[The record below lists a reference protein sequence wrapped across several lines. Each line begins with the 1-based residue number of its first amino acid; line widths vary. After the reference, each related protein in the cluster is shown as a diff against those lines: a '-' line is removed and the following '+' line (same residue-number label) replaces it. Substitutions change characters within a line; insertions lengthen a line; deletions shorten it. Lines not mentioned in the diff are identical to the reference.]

1 MTVREPDQI
10 MERVMKV
17 RILALV
23 GILMISIPLGGCVLL
38 AAGAAGVGLEQHREW
53 CRSHYGNSQCA
64 RYERI
69 YRQRFPMGF
78 N

>member
-1 MTVREPDQI
+1 
-10 MERVMKV
+10 MK
-17 RILALV
+17 ILALFIV
-23 GILMISIPLGGCVLL
+23 LTMPLGGCVSLGIGL

-53 CRSHYGNSQCA
+53 CRAHYGNSQCA